1 MINRI
6 SKSEN
11 SDFDKNVWNN
21 FGEIVC
27 SSRANPI
34 FLIHISLRRFFA
46 ISSFGL
52 EEKTRRIF
60 LFARSDWSNDLN
72 FRFQI

>member
-1 MINRI
+1 MKRI

-11 SDFDKNVWNN
+11 SDFDRNVWNN

-34 FLIHISLRRFFA
+34 FLIHISLSRFLA
-46 ISSFGL
+46 ISSLGL

-60 LFARSDWSNDLN
+60 LFARSD
-72 FRFQI
+72 

>member
-1 MINRI
+1 MMKRI
-6 SKSEN
+6 SKSKN

-34 FLIHISLRRFFA
+34 FLIHISFSKFFA

-60 LFARSDWSNDLN
+60 LFARSD
-72 FRFQI
+72 

>member
-27 SSRANPI
+27 SSRANPM
-34 FLIHISLRRFFA
+34 FLIHISFSKFFA
-46 ISSFGL
+46 ISSLGL

-60 LFARSDWSNDLN
+60 LFARSD
-72 FRFQI
+72 